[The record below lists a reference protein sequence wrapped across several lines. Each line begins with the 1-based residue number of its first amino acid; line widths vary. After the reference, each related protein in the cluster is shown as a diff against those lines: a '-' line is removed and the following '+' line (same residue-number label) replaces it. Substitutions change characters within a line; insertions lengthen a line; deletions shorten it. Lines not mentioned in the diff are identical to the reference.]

1 MSLNGLDEV
10 AVIEAYQAA
19 LAEPGGWSV
28 ASCATGFTTLLIVFL
43 LQVPVEVCHEGQNRC
58 AAKRDWRCGR
68 GQNCD
73 RAI

>member
-28 ASCATGFTTLLIVFL
+28 TQRHTFHPILIIFP
-43 LQVPVEVCHEGQNRC
+43 LQVPFEVCHEGHDQPF
-58 AAKRDWRCGR
+58 AKRKWRRGR
-68 GQNCD
+68 SPHCH
-73 RAI
+73 

>member
-28 ASCATGFTTLLIVFL
+28 ILRHRFHPVLTVLLRPGF
-43 LQVPVEVCHEGQNRC
+43 C
-58 AAKRDWRCGR
+58 
-68 GQNCD
+68 
-73 RAI
+73 

>member
-28 ASCATGFTTLLIVFL
+28 ASYATGVT
-43 LQVPVEVCHEGQNRC
+43 PSANRLSYPGSC
-58 AAKRDWRCGR
+58 
-68 GQNCD
+68 
-73 RAI
+73 